1 MCYGFKWSYV
11 NYYYCQLRKIYVKYM
26 SVSTP
31 PPNPPP
37 TRNEIVAT
45 NREILQK
52 LLKMVEKLEA
62 DVDHIKQE
70 IKSPI
75 SQQEIFEDEE
85 ECDDAD
91 KLVCVDRIVDD
102 SWFKW
107 T

>member
-11 NYYYCQLRKIYVKYM
+11 NYYYCQLRKICGSYM

-31 PPNPPP
+31 PPNPSP

-45 NREILQK
+45 NRDILQK
-52 LLKMVEKLEA
+52 LLLMVEKLEA
-62 DVDHIKQE
+62 DVEHIKHE
-70 IKSPI
+70 IKTPI
-75 SQQEIFEDEE
+75 SQHEIFEDED
-85 ECDDAD
+85 ECDDAEI
-91 KLVCVDRIVDD
+91 VERIVDD

>member
-1 MCYGFKWSYV
+1 MCYGFKWCYV

-31 PPNPPP
+31 PPNPSP

-85 ECDDAD
+85 ECDDAEI
-91 KLVCVDRIVDD
+91 VDRIVDD